1 MTKVKD
7 YGKLAQSILDAIG
20 KDNIVSA
27 TRCATRLRIVL
38 KETPDTLKDDVAAM
52 PGVITVVENG
62 GQFQIVIG
70 NRVGEVYDN
79 FSQLAGLETMA
90 EVDAPKDTVMNRII
104 ATMSAVFAP
113 FIYILAAAGILQGS
127 LILANLAFPAF
138 EGTDTQQLLSMI
150 SWAPFTFL
158 PIFIAITASKHFKT
172 NTYLAVAASAALV
185 SPSWAE
191 MASNIASGNAMTFMG
206 LPLSE
211 TVYTSSVLPP
221 LLMVWALSYLERFVK
236 KYIPEVV
243 SQLFTP
249 LICLVIMVPLT
260 ILLIG
265 PLSAAGANGIANGYN
280 FLVKVAPPLAGAVI
294 GGFWQVIVIFGVH
307 WGITPVNLAN
317 FDLYGKDSFQ
327 AFQTIAV
334 VSQVGATLA
343 VFLKAKNKELKGV
356 SLSAFITG
364 IFGITEP
371 AIYGVTLRYKK
382 PFIYGC
388 IGGAIGGMVASFF
401 NPFYYAYAGLPS
413 LLTSVNGINSDNPS
427 SFIGIMVGCAIAIIV
442 PVVLVQI
449 FGFGETVE
457 VLETA
462 EGEQVIPAT
471 TIASNES
478 LVAPMVGEFIELS
491 EVPDEVFASGMM
503 GNGFAIK
510 PTGDT
515 VYAPFNGVVK
525 MQMPSKHAI
534 GLLSDNGVEV
544 LIHVG
549 LDTVKLD
556 GKPFNYLIEEGQT
569 FKTGDALLTFDT
581 AAIEAAGCS
590 TITPVIV
597 TNSDKVTEF
606 IFKKTDHIELGEQ
619 VANLELG

>member
-1 MTKVKD
+1 MSKVKD
-7 YGKLAQSILDAIG
+7 YGKLAQSILDAVG

-27 TRCATRLRIVL
+27 TRCATRLRLVL
-38 KETPDTLKDDVAAM
+38 KQTPSTLKDDVAAM

-70 NRVGEVYDN
+70 NRVGDVFDN
-79 FSQLAGLETMA
+79 FSQLAGLDGMEA
-90 EVDAPKDTVMNRII
+90 VEAPKETVMNRVI

-113 FIYILAAAGILQGS
+113 FIYILAAAGILQGA
-127 LILANLAFPAF
+127 LIIANLFFPAF
-138 EGTDTQQLLSMI
+138 EGTATQQLFSLI

-158 PIFIAITASKHFKT
+158 PIFIAMTASKHFKT

-191 MASNIASGNAMTFMG
+191 MAGKIASGEGMNFMG

-211 TVYTSSVLPP
+211 TIYTSSVLPP

-243 SQLFTP
+243 NQLFTP

-260 ILLIG
+260 ILVIG
-265 PLSAAGANGIANGYN
+265 PLSAAGATAIANGYN
-280 FLVKVAPPLAGAVI
+280 FLVEVAPPLAGAVI
-294 GGFWQVIVIFGVH
+294 GGLWQIFVIFGIH
-307 WGITPVNLAN
+307 WGITPVVLAN
-317 FDLYGKDSFQ
+317 FDLYGRDSFQ

-356 SLSAFITG
+356 SFSAFVTG

-388 IGGAIGGMVASFF
+388 IAGAIGGVVASFF

-413 LLTSVNGINSDNPS
+413 LLTSVNGINPENAS
-427 SFIGIMVGCAIAIIV
+427 SFIGILVGCAIALVV
-442 PVVLVQI
+442 PVILVQI

-462 EGEQVIPAT
+462 EGEHVIPAT

-491 EVPDEVFASGMM
+491 DVPDEVFASGAM
-503 GNGFAIK
+503 GNGFAIN

-556 GKPFNYLIEEGQT
+556 GQPFEYLIEDGQP
-569 FKTGDALLTFDT
+569 FKTGDALLRFDRT
-581 AAIEAAGCS
+581 AIEAAGCS
-590 TITPVIV
+590 VITPVIV
-597 TNSDKVTEF
+597 TNSDKVKDFT
-606 IFKKTDHIELGEQ
+606 FKKTDHIELGEQ